1 MSDEKTITFSQKVAY
16 YDQVFTKHIV
26 QLIDAIHEITERDNS
41 EKFVSLSNR
50 INFNHYYSEFLTSAR
65 R

>member
-1 MSDEKTITFSQKVAY
+1 MTFSEKVAQF
-16 YDQVFTKHIV
+16 DSTFTKDIIR
-26 QLIDAIHEITERDNS
+26 LLDAVHDTAEKDNS

-50 INFNHYYSEFLTSAR
+50 INFNHYYTEYLSSR

>member
-1 MSDEKTITFSQKVAY
+1 MRTMTFAEKVAQF
-16 YDQVFTKHIV
+16 DSVFTQQIIN
-26 QLIDAIHEITERDNS
+26 LLDAVHETAEKDNS

-50 INFNHYYSEFLTSAR
+50 INFNHYYTGHLKCR